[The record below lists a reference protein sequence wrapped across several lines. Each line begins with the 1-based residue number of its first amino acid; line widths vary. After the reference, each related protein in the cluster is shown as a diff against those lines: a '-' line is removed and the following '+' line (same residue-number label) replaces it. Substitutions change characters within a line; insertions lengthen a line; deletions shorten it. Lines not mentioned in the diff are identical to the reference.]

1 MLESGMPSADLDSA
15 PSAFLEALVPLA
27 SLSSLG
33 DLICSAAYGLFALYF
48 AQRLLRG
55 SVPVTALALVFLA
68 ALATSSIWAG
78 VALVDSL
85 SHWSDRLPTW
95 VGPSLDLLRF
105 ALWFAFLLMLLPPS
119 RRGGG
124 LDWVRPASAVGVL
137 VQLALILVAE
147 SQSPGSLA
155 RPQAFASLGL
165 AVLGL
170 VLVEQMLRNATADAR
185 WNAKP
190 FCLGLGG
197 IFVFDLFIGSQAALF
212 QRFDGDAV
220 SVRSLVHAAAV
231 PLLYVASRRHGDW
244 LGKLHVSRAAVFHS
258 AALLLVGAYLLMVAG
273 VGYYV
278 RYTGGQW
285 GRALSVALVFVALV
299 ALALLVASGSM
310 RSRLR
315 VYISKNF
322 FSYRYDYREEWLRF
336 TQLLSSSAE
345 PQHTA
350 ETVVRALANLV
361 ESPSGML
368 WLQRSAEADFVQAA
382 RWNLPAQ
389 PGSEARDG
397 ALATFWRE
405 RAWIIDVDEWR
416 ERRDAYPGLELL
428 PDWLVEESRCW
439 LIVPLLVREALIGFV
454 VLGKP
459 RVVVEL
465 NWEVRDLLRTAASQA
480 SGYLAQAQATEA
492 LLEARKFDAF
502 NRMSAFVVHDLKNIV
517 TQLSLMMKN
526 AKRLRDNPE
535 FQQDMLDTVENSL
548 EKMRQL
554 MLQLREGDKPHG
566 LASGVDLEQI
576 AKRLAGAAASK
587 GRALELDLQPG
598 VSTRGHAER
607 VERVLGHIVQNAFD
621 ATPASGHVGLA
632 LDAQGSQARVRVTD
646 TGCGM
651 SEDFIQNRLFKPF
664 QTTKAS
670 GMGIGA
676 HESYQY
682 VQELGGKISV
692 QSELNRGTTV
702 TLLLPLFHAQDDVPL
717 AALEVR

>member
-1 MLESGMPSADLDSA
+1 MLESSMPLVDSES
-15 PSAFLEALVPLA
+15 PRALFDALTPFA
-27 SLSSLG
+27 SLSSVG
-33 DLICSAAYGLFALYF
+33 DLVCCLAYGLFA
-48 AQRLLRG
+48 AQFLWRRG
-55 SVPVTALALVFLA
+55 HGGLPTTARFWVFLLALLA
-68 ALATSSIWAG
+68 SCAWGGVSLADD
-78 VALVDSL
+78 LR
-85 SHWSDRLPTW
+85 HWSDRLPAW
-95 VGPSLDLLRF
+95 WAPSLDLLRF
-105 ALWFAFLLMLLPPS
+105 ALWFAFMAMLLPR
-119 RRGGG
+119 RRGGLG
-124 LDWVRPASAVGVL
+124 WIRPLIALVL
-137 VQLALILVAE
+137 VGQLGLIYLAEQLPVGAL
-147 SQSPGSLA
+147 Q
-155 RPQAFASLGL
+155 RPQALVSLVQ

-170 VLVEQMLRNATADAR
+170 VLVEQMLRNASVDAR
-185 WNAKP
+185 WNIKP
-190 FCLGLGG
+190 VCLGLGTL
-197 IFVFDLFIGSQAALF
+197 FAFDLFVNSQAALF
-212 QRFDGDAV
+212 QHFDGDAL

-231 PLLYVASRRHGDW
+231 PLLYVASRRHADW

-258 AALLLVGAYLLMVAG
+258 ATLLLVGGYLLLVAA

-285 GRALSVALVFVALV
+285 GPALSVALVSVALL
-299 ALALLVASGSM
+299 ALALLLASGSM
-310 RSRLR
+310 RARLR

-336 TQLLSSSAE
+336 TQLLASSIE

-368 WLQRSAEADFVQAA
+368 WLQRAADAEFTQVA

-389 PGSEARDG
+389 PGAEARNCG
-397 ALATFWRE
+397 LAEFWRE
-405 RAWIIDVDEWR
+405 RSWIIDIDEWR
-416 ERRDAYPGLELL
+416 EHPDAYPGLEL
-428 PDWLVEESRCW
+428 PQWLAAEPRCW
-439 LIVPLLVREALIGFV
+439 LVVPLLVRETLIGFV
-454 VLGKP
+454 VLGRP
-459 RVVVEL
+459 RAALEL

-548 EKMRQL
+548 DKMRQL

-566 LASGVDLEQI
+566 VTSGVDLEQI
-576 AKRLAGAAASK
+576 AHRLAAAAASK
-587 GRALELDLQPG
+587 GRVLELALQPG
-598 VSTRGHAER
+598 VSTRGHVER
-607 VERVLGHIVQNAFD
+607 VERVLGHVVQNAFD
-621 ATPASGHVGLA
+621 ATPVEGRVSLT
-632 LDAQGSQARVRVTD
+632 LDAQGSQARVRVED
-646 TGCGM
+646 NGCGM

-664 QTTKAS
+664 QTTKDS

-682 VQELGGKISV
+682 VQELGGKITV
-692 QSELNRGTTV
+692 QSEQNRGTVV
-702 TLLLPLFHAQDDVPL
+702 TLLLPLFHAQDGASLTVLD
-717 AALEVR
+717 AAR

>member
-1 MLESGMPSADLDSA
+1 MPIAAELDSA
-15 PSAFLEALVPLA
+15 PGVVIEAFLSFF
-27 SLSSLG
+27 SLSGLG
-33 DLICSAAYGLFALYF
+33 DLICCAAYGLFALYF
-48 AQRLLRG
+48 AQRLRRG
-55 SVPVTALALVFLA
+55 GVPVSVLALVFLA
-68 ALATSSIWAG
+68 ALAASAFWAG
-78 VALVDSL
+78 AGLVGGFR
-85 SHWSDRLPTW
+85 HWSNPLPTW
-95 VGPSLDLLRF
+95 LAPSLDLLRF
-105 ALWFAFLLMLLPPS
+105 SLWFAFMLMLLPKP

-124 LDWVRPASAVGVL
+124 LGWVRPTTGLVL
-137 VQLALILVAE
+137 VVQLGLILLGE
-147 SQSPGSLA
+147 SLPLEALA
-155 RPQAFASLGL
+155 RPRAFAALGV

-170 VLVEQMLRNATADAR
+170 VLVEQMLRNATGDAR

-190 FCLGLGG
+190 VCLGLGA
-197 IFVFDLFIGSQAALF
+197 IFIFDLFIGSQAALF
-212 QRFDGDAV
+212 QRFDGDAI

-231 PLLYVASRRHGDW
+231 PLLYVASRRHADW

-258 AALLLVGAYLLMVAG
+258 ATLLLVGAYLLIVAG

-278 RYTGGQW
+278 RYTGGHW
-285 GRALSVALVFVALV
+285 GRALSLALVFVAMV

-336 TQLLSSSAE
+336 TQLLSGSAE

-368 WLQRSAEADFVQAA
+368 WMQRAANGDFMQTA

-389 PGSEARDG
+389 SGVEARDG
-397 ALATFWRE
+397 ALAKFWSE

-416 ERRDAYPGLELL
+416 ARRGAYPGLEL
-428 PDWLVEESRCW
+428 PAWLTDEPRCW
-439 LIVPLLVREALIGFV
+439 LVVPLLVREALIGFV
-454 VLGKP
+454 VLGRP
-459 RVVVEL
+459 RAMVEL

-480 SGYLAQAQATEA
+480 SGYLDQAQATEA

-554 MLQLREGDKPHG
+554 MLQLRDGDKPHG
-566 LASGVDLEQI
+566 VTSGVDLEQI
-576 AKRLAGAAASK
+576 AKRLAAAASSK
-587 GRALELDLQPG
+587 GRVLELTLQG
-598 VSTRGHAER
+598 SVSTRGHAER
-607 VERVLGHIVQNAFD
+607 VERVLGHVVQNAFD
-621 ATPASGHVGLA
+621 ATPATGRVCLT
-632 LDAQGSQARVRVTD
+632 LDAQGSQARVRVED
-646 TGCGM
+646 SGCGM

-682 VQELGGKISV
+682 VQELGGNISV

-702 TLLLPLFHAQDDVPL
+702 TLLLPLFHAQADAPL
-717 AALEVR
+717 AALDVQ

>member
-1 MLESGMPSADLDSA
+1 MSE
-15 PSAFLEALVPLA
+15 VLA
-27 SLSSLG
+27 SFLALSNLG
-33 DLICSAAYGLFALYF
+33 AFVAALAYGAFAAYFGYRLARGGL
-48 AQRLLRG
+48 
-55 SVPVTALALVFLA
+55 PVTRVALVFQA
-68 ALATSSIWAG
+68 ALVSSTLWALLS
-78 VALVDSL
+78 LVDGL
-85 SHWSDRLPTW
+85 LHWSDRLPGW
-95 VGPSLDLLRF
+95 VVPTLDVVRF
-105 ALWFAFLLMLLPPS
+105 GAWFAFMLLLLPPP
-119 RRGGG
+119 RRGSGWG
-124 LDWVRPASAVGVL
+124 WMRPIAAAAL
-137 VQLALILVAE
+137 LAQFVIVMVAD
-147 SQSPGSLA
+147 SLPIGTLA
-155 RPQAFASLGL
+155 RPQALAALAI

-170 VLVEQMLRNATADAR
+170 VIVEQMLRNATGDAR

-190 FCLGLGG
+190 VCLGLGA
-197 IFVFDLFIGSQAALF
+197 IFVFDLFISSQAALF
-212 QRFDGDAV
+212 QHFDGDAI
-220 SVRSLVHAAAV
+220 SVRALVHAAAV
-231 PLLYVASRRHGDW
+231 PLLYVASRRHADW

-258 AALLLVGAYLLMVAG
+258 ATLLLVGAYLLMVAG

-278 RYTGGQW
+278 RYTSGDW
-285 GRALSVALVFVALV
+285 GRALSVALVFMALV
-299 ALALLVASGSM
+299 ALALLLASGSM

-345 PQHTA
+345 SQNTS
-350 ETVVRALANLV
+350 ETVVKALANLV

-368 WLQRSAEADFVQAA
+368 WMQRSAGADFVQAA

-389 PGSEARDG
+389 AGSEPRDG
-397 ALATFWRE
+397 PLASFWQE
-405 RAWIIDVDEWR
+405 RAWIIDIDEWR
-416 ERRDAYPGLELL
+416 HQRDAYPGLEL
-428 PDWLVEESRCW
+428 PAWLVDEPRCW
-439 LIVPLLVREALIGFV
+439 LLVPLLVREALTGFV
-454 VLGKP
+454 VLGRP
-459 RVVVEL
+459 RAAVEL

-480 SGYLAQAQATEA
+480 SGYLDQAQATEA

-566 LASGVDLEQI
+566 VTSGVDLEQI
-576 AKRLAGAAASK
+576 AKRLAAAASSK
-587 GRALELDLQPG
+587 GRTLELALQPG
-598 VSTRGHAER
+598 VSTRGHPER
-607 VERVLGHIVQNAFD
+607 VERVLGHVVQNAFD
-621 ATPASGHVGLA
+621 ATPTAGRVILT
-632 LDAQGSQARVRVTD
+632 LDAEGSQARVRVED

-651 SEDFIQNRLFKPF
+651 TEDFIQNRLFKPF

-682 VQELGGKISV
+682 VHELGGKISV
-692 QSELNRGTTV
+692 QSEVNRGTTV
-702 TLLLPLFHAQDDVPL
+702 TLLLPLFHAQADAPLTALDVQ
-717 AALEVR
+717 